1 MSTASTVGRPTSR
14 KEKSLGVLSQRFV
27 QLFLMAGQTAVSLEN
42 AAVQLLG
49 RSPSDSDPM
58 NMSPSEGEASKLLKT
73 KVRRLYD
80 IANILTSLS
89 LIEKVH
95 TVNRK
100 PAFKWLG
107 PDSCCATMR
116 EFRDHYPNGSV
127 KRPISV
133 GVADDR
139 IRAAP
144 KRRKTI
150 PGYATGSDYIG
161 VGSTGFENNGP
172 YQGDCYDQV
181 EPGFDPETMRK
192 INCVISTFP
201 ESYAKRWRDYVESV
215 NSMMMRGHVSR
226 EKAYESVSNVVKQY
240 RGGDDHYG
248 HGHGH
253 GSSSHGVKV
262 EHGISRSMDA
272 EHRPQIVRRHSF
284 SHVNSSSNVADHTA
298 VNSMP
303 NSTPGSSNHVHHN
316 MTNGANPSSS
326 SNPPMSIRHERP
338 VDMTD
343 PRSKGKCEDIAVNG
357 SAQDDA
363 KIGDSSDFCPSSN
376 SVGGHCRTPAPA
388 PAPGSAAAESKFHD
402 TGRSS
407 APIAPK
413 SKTGATSA
421 SSIDHPASGRDHVD
435 DHDSNQNKE
444 NVNKAMEL
452 NSNSMPKNMDV
463 STPTGN
469 KSNGKINS
477 DDNEGSEGESENE
490 GDANSSDSLKS
501 SGSKLNSMHED
512 VKPSNKK
519 QVAPMGNTS
528 SLERADVVNG
538 ANCDKP
544 SSNEVGDRH
553 SVHVKSENS
562 ISHSSGIA
570 APHGMDWTE
579 ENIDLYMRRA
589 QAAGPEYARAAQQ
602 WLKDLRGWQK
612 LWATSFSALQSIPV
626 NMSAL
631 AGAGAGCGP
640 ESGVGPG
647 SGSGSGSGCG
657 SEGQASKTGKS
668 IGVKE
673 ESVRLGSSGSRTKS
687 STGMTGGC
695 TAGEGQGSVAS
706 TKPSA
711 CATR

>member
-1 MSTASTVGRPTSR
+1 
-14 KEKSLGVLSQRFV
+14 
-27 QLFLMAGQTAVSLEN
+27 MAGQTAVSLEN

-58 NMSPSEGEASKLLKT
+58 SMSPSEGEASKLLKT

-127 KRPISV
+127 KRPVSV

-139 IRAAP
+139 IRAAA

-150 PGYATGSDYIG
+150 PGYATGSDYMG
-161 VGSTGFENNGP
+161 VGNTGFDNNGS

-201 ESYAKRWRDYVESV
+201 DSYAKRWRDYVESV

-253 GSSSHGVKV
+253 GSTSHGVKA
-262 EHGISRSMDA
+262 EHGISRSMET

-284 SHVNSSSNVADHTA
+284 SHVNSSPNVADHTA

-303 NSTPGSSNHVHHN
+303 NSTPGSSSNHVHHN
-316 MTNGANPSSS
+316 MTNGANPSTG
-326 SNPPMSIRHERP
+326 SNPPMSNRHERP
-338 VDMTD
+338 VDMAD
-343 PRSKGKCEDIAVNG
+343 PRSKAKCEDIAVNG

-363 KIGDSSDFCPSSN
+363 KIGGSGNFCCPSSSN
-376 SVGGHCRTPAPA
+376 SVGGHGRAPA
-388 PAPGSAAAESKFHD
+388 PAPVPGSPAAGSKFHD

-407 APIAPK
+407 APFPPK
-413 SKTGATSA
+413 PKNGATSA
-421 SSIDHPASGRDHVD
+421 ASIDHSASGHDHVD
-435 DHDSNQNKE
+435 NHDSNHNKE
-444 NVNKAMEL
+444 NVNKAVGL
-452 NSNSMPKNMDV
+452 NSNTMPNHMDV
-463 STPTGN
+463 SAPAGN
-469 KSNGKINS
+469 KSNGKMNG
-477 DDNEGSEGESENE
+477 DGSEDSEGDSENE
-490 GDANSSDSLKS
+490 GDANSNGSLKS
-501 SGSKLNSMHED
+501 NGSKPNSVHED
-512 VKPSNKK
+512 VKANKK
-519 QVAPMGNTS
+519 QVAPMGNNCNS
-528 SLERADVVNG
+528 SLERADVGNG
-538 ANCDKP
+538 AKCDKP
-544 SSNEVGDRH
+544 NSNEAGDRH

-562 ISHSSGIA
+562 TSNSSGMA

-640 ESGVGPG
+640 ESGAGPG
-647 SGSGSGSGCG
+647 HGSGSGCG
-657 SEGQASKTGKS
+657 SGCGSDGQGNKTGKS
-668 IGVKE
+668 SAIKE
-673 ESVRLGSSGSRTKS
+673 EAVRLGSSGSRTKG

-695 TAGEGQGSVAS
+695 TAGEGQGSVVS
-706 TKPSA
+706 TNPSA
-711 CATR
+711 CETR